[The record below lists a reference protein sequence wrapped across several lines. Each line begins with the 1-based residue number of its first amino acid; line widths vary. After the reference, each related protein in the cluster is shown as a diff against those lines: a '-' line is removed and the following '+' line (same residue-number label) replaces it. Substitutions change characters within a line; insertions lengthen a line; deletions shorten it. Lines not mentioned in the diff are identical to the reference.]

1 MRGRPEADV
10 QMCRTTTHTH
20 QKIHTHGTQQQR
32 GTTWAGARPRRWSVA
47 SAVRR
52 AEDCG
57 AGGGRATMWSVRLS
71 CTHPNVAAVVGV
83 NHAGARVDEVLPG
96 EAGAGRDAAIAALR
110 HDHRQVRLDESL
122 AARGHDAGVR
132 GREVVASGERRAA
145 HRQLGVLG
153 EPLHDEAAGRL
164 EARQLGGGAVQRPG
178 RRDDAAK
185 HFVHVKSGLPPDAS
199 MHGSG
204 EQSKGRERVMPPCEP
219 ARRVCAAMKT
229 RRV

>member
-1 MRGRPEADV
+1 
-10 QMCRTTTHTH
+10 
-20 QKIHTHGTQQQR
+20 
-32 GTTWAGARPRRWSVA
+32 
-47 SAVRR
+47 
-52 AEDCG
+52 
-57 AGGGRATMWSVRLS
+57 MWSVRLS

-132 GREVVASGERRAA
+132 GRKVVASGERRAA

-164 EARQLGGGAVQRPG
+164 EARQLGGGAFQRPG